1 MRRALYS
8 TAAVI
13 LTGSLFV
20 AAPADAGNKHQSKAK
35 PIDTSKLTRGVTVNG
50 QLKTLR
56 QLQVIANRNGGN
68 RASGLPGYDA
78 SAAYVASQ
86 LKKAGYKVK
95 KQTFTFAFSRDL
107 APAELQQVTPTARDI
122 ETAAFDYSGSGDVTG
137 AVTPIKLVIPPT
149 GAPGSTTSGC
159 TPGDFPAPGSAPSVA
174 LIQRG
179 ACDFGVKAANAQ
191 AAGYDAVIIFNE
203 GQEGRQELLTGTLG
217 TPVDIPVVGVSYED
231 GVALSQQPGATV
243 RVFAST
249 EVDLNRKTTNVIADL
264 PRKTKNQDQVV
275 VVGAH
280 LDSVAEGPGINDN
293 GTGTAAVLEIAKQY
307 TKTRTAKKAQRP
319 VRFAFWGAEE
329 KGLLGA
335 YHYVDSLTDTQRG
348 KIYANLNFDMIGSPN
363 FARFVYDGDGSS
375 DGNAGPAGSAEIEKV
390 FTRYFAKRKLA
401 SAPTSFDGRSDYG
414 PFIEAGIPAGGLF
427 SGAEGVKSPAEAKL
441 FGGTAGVAYD
451 VCYHQAC
458 DDITNVSTRAIDQ
471 LGDAAAHSV
480 GVLALSKKGL
490 YGDQRRAKVSGKK
503 LAAMKRAGDRSPG
516 HALTR

>member
-20 AAPADAGNKHQSKAK
+20 AAPADAGNRHQSKAK
-35 PIDTSKLTRGVTVNG
+35 PVNTSKLTKAVTVNN

-56 QLQVIANRNGGN
+56 QLQVIANRNDGN

-78 SAAYVASQ
+78 SADYVASQ

-95 KQTFTFAFSRDL
+95 RQTFTFAFSRDL

-137 AVTPIKLVIPPT
+137 TITPIGLVIPP
-149 GAPGSTTSGC
+149 GEAGSTASGC
-159 TPGDFPAPGSAPSVA
+159 EVADFPPAGAEPAVA
-174 LIQRG
+174 LMQRG
-179 ACDFGVKAANAQ
+179 FCNFGVKAANAE
-191 AAGYDAVIIFNE
+191 AAGYDAAIIFNE
-203 GQEGRQELLTGTLG
+203 GQDGRQELLTGTLG
-217 TPVDIPVVGVSYED
+217 EPVGIPVVGTSYDD
-231 GVALSQQPGATV
+231 GVALAEQDGATV

-249 EVDLNRKTTNVIADL
+249 EVDLNRETSNVIADL
-264 PRKTKNQDQVV
+264 PGKTKNSDQVV

-293 GTGTAAVLEIAKQY
+293 GSGTAAVLEIAKQY
-307 TKTRTAKKAQRP
+307 TKTKLAKKAQRP

-335 YHYVDSLTDTQRG
+335 EHYVANLTDAQRA

-363 FARFVYDGDGSS
+363 FARFVYDGDGS
-375 DGNAGPAGSAEIEKV
+375 DGDAGPAGSAEIEKV
-390 FTRYFAKRKLA
+390 FTDYFAGRRLA
-401 SAPTSFDGRSDYG
+401 TAPTAFDGRSDYG
-414 PFIEAGIPAGGLF
+414 PFIAAGIPAGGLF
-427 SGAEGVKSPAEAKL
+427 SGAEGIKTPEEATL

-458 DDITNVSTRAIDQ
+458 DDITNINTRALDQ

-480 GVLALSKKGL
+480 GVLALSKQGL
-490 YGDQRRAKVSGKK
+490 YGDQRRAKASAKK
-503 LAAMKRAGDRSPG
+503 LAAAAARGNG
-516 HALTR
+516 HALTH